1 MSTPN
6 PISGKDA
13 TFKKD
18 GSALT
23 VEVLGWDMQ
32 PKGGESRYA
41 SDKTSG
47 HRVTWTT
54 INDYDMTVRVK
65 VPATGTLPFNRGDT
79 FAGQYHIDGTG
90 NNYYAGNNI
99 VLQEPLTVDIGS
111 DDTLEM
117 EYAIGPRGPLT
128 HYGIL
133 WAGSGSSGI
142 PNST

>member
-1 MSTPN
+1 MPTPD

-18 GSALT
+18 AAALA
-23 VEVLGWDMQ
+23 VEVIGWTLT

-41 SDKTSG
+41 SDKTAG
-47 HRVTWTT
+47 HRVSWPTV
-54 INDYDMTVRVK
+54 NDYDLAVRVK
-65 VPATGTLPFNRGDT
+65 VPATGQLPFNRGDT
-79 FAGQYHIDGTG
+79 FSSELHIDGSG
-90 NNYYAGNNI
+90 NNYYIGDTV
-99 VLQEPLTVDIGS
+99 VLQEPLTVDIGG
-111 DDTLEM
+111 DGTLEL

-142 PNST
+142 PNSS